1 MVVVLKLWND
11 SIMRFYFL
19 RSILDTGCEK
29 NNYSHSSTREKKI
42 SCFGFDIKFFFRS
55 FLVR

>member
-19 RSILDTGCEK
+19 RSISDTGCEE
-29 NNYSHSSTREKKI
+29 NNSSHSSIREKKI
-42 SCFGFDIKFFFRS
+42 FFFGFDKKLFF
-55 FLVR
+55 

>member
-29 NNYSHSSTREKKI
+29 NNSSHSSTREKKI
-42 SCFGFDIKFFFRS
+42 SCFDFDKEFFF
-55 FLVR
+55 